1 MSDRL
6 TSVELKT
13 TVVNQNTTGVSRKP
27 HLVIL
32 VGGGAFLAVDFPQPD
47 GFSIKAKGIFLKK
60 APKVEDY
67 KNFISTEIKNEEI
80 FEVYFPHTAVKRVI
94 NLLYKTK

>member
-1 MSDRL
+1 MSERL

-13 TVVNQNTTGVSRKP
+13 TVVNQNAPVGRKP
-27 HLVIL
+27 HLIVL
-32 VGGGAFLAVDFPQPD
+32 VGGGAFLAVDFPLPD
-47 GFSIKAKGIFLKK
+47 GFSMKAKGIFLKK

-67 KNFISTEIKNEEI
+67 KNFISLEIKNEDI

-94 NLLYKTK
+94 NLLYKAR